1 MLSRYRLTRWVI
13 RPAVSVASLIPLA
26 WLLWDTVV
34 GNLSANPIEDI
45 THRTGT
51 WGLIVLFATLSV
63 TPVVRVTGWSHLIK
77 LRRPLGLSAFLY
89 LSLHFATYLALDQF
103 FSIGGVLEDVVKRPY
118 LTVGFMSFSILVP
131 LAVTSTNKMVR
142 RLGGKRWARLH
153 RLVYLAA
160 AGGVLHFL
168 WLVKIDKR
176 EPIIY
181 ASILVLLLALRLGRR
196 RRRAPR

>member
-1 MLSRYRLTRWVI
+1 LNRYRLTKWVV
-13 RPAVSVASLIPLA
+13 RPAVIIASQIPIA

-51 WGLIVLFATLSV
+51 WGLAVLLATLSV
-63 TPVVRVTGWSHLIK
+63 TPLVRLTGWSHLIK

-103 FSIGGVLEDVVKRPY
+103 FSISGIFNDVVKRPY
-118 LTVGFMSFSILVP
+118 LTVGFTSFCILVP
-131 LAVTSTNKMVR
+131 LALTSTNKMVK
-142 RLGGKRWARLH
+142 RLGGRRWARLH
-153 RLVYLAA
+153 RLVYVAA

-196 RRRAPR
+196 RRRLPG